1 MALSKAIIGFTSTLS
16 YESVKGSIETEKQWT
31 EFLANSATR
40 YIEDNADDFSKG
52 SGRTNTIPG
61 ASFNSDLCRC
71 RVWNLGYPKQC
82 SSKRVDDNRYCKMH
96 QSKIDKSESDG
107 QGGQWMLGNYDEEL
121 PDCHLAGD
129 KKGQSLAWKAGID
142 TKKSGSGSKSNSK
155 HPRPKGRS
163 PKNKVW
169 DGDIGEWVDRTVDPL
184 ESKKVSELKKL
195 ATDLGI
201 SVDMIDMIDDSP
213 NRKDKLIEFIN
224 ASAVPAEPVPAEP
237 VPAEPSISEPVPA
250 EKEST
255 EVPRA
260 KLSEEEEES
269 TEVPR
274 AKLSEEEEEEI
285 GEILDEPGNDYSAI
299 PLPHP
304 DGILAKELIE
314 KEVSV
319 NKSIEKMNVKELREV
334 ARKHGYSDQK
344 VEEARDNDNPKQA
357 LIDLINSSVV
367 PADFEPEPEPDNKPE
382 ESTQEWTLDTE
393 QCLLN
398 YQGVE
403 YLWDEQDNS
412 LVDAN
417 RDYADVGKWCPET
430 KAILFEDDEAK
441 EVHESLRC

>member
-237 VPAEPSISEPVPA
+237 AVSADLGEVAAVVSAIIDDVDEGWVEPVPDPA
-250 EKEST
+250 VSGTAVSET
-255 EVPRA
+255 AVPA
-260 KLSEEEEES
+260 PDTVS
-269 TEVPR
+269 
-274 AKLSEEEEEEI
+274 
-285 GEILDEPGNDYSAI
+285 LDLDTDTI
-299 PLPHP
+299 PLDQKP
-304 DGILAKELIE
+304 
-314 KEVSV
+314 
-319 NKSIEKMNVKELREV
+319 IEKMNVKELREV
-334 ARKHGYSDQK
+334 AEKHGYSDQK
-344 VEEARDNDNPKQA
+344 IEEARDNDNPKQA

-367 PADFEPEPEPDNKPE
+367 PVDFEPEPEPEPDNKPE
-382 ESTQEWTLDTE
+382 EWTLDTE

-398 YQGVE
+398 YQGAE